1 MQKRKNKYKF
11 DTLQI
16 HAGSRPDPSTGA
28 RQVPI
33 YQNTSYVFKSILHAE
48 ALFNL
53 QELGYIYSRLS
64 NPTVSVLQER
74 IATIEEGIGAICCSS
89 GHAAQILALFP
100 LMQPGDNIIASSR
113 LYGGTIQQFSNTI
126 KKFGWKAKFI
136 DIDNYKAINES
147 VDSSTKAI
155 FCESISNPGGHVTNL
170 PKVAGITK
178 KRLIPLIV
186 DNTAATPYL
195 CKPFEFGADLV
206 VHSTTKYMS
215 GNGTSVGGA
224 VVDKGTFNWSKNNKF
239 PSLSKPEPAYHGLR
253 FHDTF
258 GPYSYIIYG
267 MAVSMRDL
275 GMTMSPQNAFH
286 TLLGLETLSL
296 RMKQHVKNSIKISKW
311 LEKHPLIESVS
322 YVGLNSSKYAKIV
335 KKLFPKGAG
344 ALFTIALKDGYDA
357 CLELVNNVELFSHVA
372 NLGDT
377 RSLIIHPASTV
388 HRQLTKEQQIKAD
401 LAPNIVRLS
410 IGIEDPADLIKDL
423 KQALSKIKSKNKS

>member
-33 YQNTSYVFKSILHAE
+33 YQNTAYVFKSILHAD

-74 IATIEEGIGAICCSS
+74 IATIEGGIGAICCSS

-113 LYGGTIQQFSNTI
+113 IYGGRIQQFSNTI

-136 DIDNYKAINES
+136 DNDNYKAINES

-178 KRLIPLIV
+178 KHSIPLIV

-239 PSLSKPEPAYHGLR
+239 PSLSKPEPAYHGLK

-267 MAVSMRDL
+267 IAVSMRDL

-286 TLLGLETLSL
+286 TLLGIETLSL
-296 RMKQHVKNSIKISKW
+296 RMKQHVSNAIKIAKW
-311 LEKHPLIESVS
+311 LEKHPLIEKVS
-322 YVGLNSSKYAKIV
+322 YAGLSSSRYAKIV
-335 KKLFPKGAG
+335 KKIFPRGAG

-357 CLELVNNVELFSHVA
+357 CIELVNNDELFSHVA

-423 KQALSKIKSKNKS
+423 KQALSKIKSKNKT

>member
-33 YQNTSYVFKSILHAE
+33 YQNTAYVFKSILHAE

-178 KRLIPLIV
+178 KHSIPLIV

-267 MAVSMRDL
+267 IAVSMRDL

-296 RMKQHVKNSIKISKW
+296 RMKQHVKNSIKISNW

-335 KKLFPKGAG
+335 KKIFPKGAG

-410 IGIEDPADLIKDL
+410 IGIEDPTDLIKDL
-423 KQALSKIKSKNKS
+423 KQALSKIKSKNKT

>member
-33 YQNTSYVFKSILHAE
+33 YQNTAYVFKSILHAE

-170 PKVAGITK
+170 PKEAEITK
-178 KRLIPLIV
+178 KHSIPLIV

-296 RMKQHVKNSIKISKW
+296 RMKQHVKNSIKISNW

-335 KKLFPKGAG
+335 KKIFPKGAG

-388 HRQLTKEQQIKAD
+388 HSQLSKQQLIKAD
-401 LAPNIVRLS
+401 LALNVVRLS
-410 IGIEDPADLIKDL
+410 IGIEDHVDLINDL
-423 KQALSKIKSKNKS
+423 KQALAKIKSKNKS

>member
-16 HAGSRPDPSTGA
+16 HAGSRPDQSTGA

-33 YQNTSYVFKSILHAE
+33 YQNTAYVFKSILQAE

-64 NPTVSVLQER
+64 NPTGSALQER
-74 IATIEEGIGAICCSS
+74 VATIEGGIGAICCSS

-147 VDSSTKAI
+147 VDSRTKAI

-178 KRLIPLIV
+178 KHSIPLIV

-239 PSLSKPEPAYHGLR
+239 PSLSKPEPAYHGLK

-275 GMTMSPQNAFH
+275 VMTM
-286 TLLGLETLSL
+286 
-296 RMKQHVKNSIKISKW
+296 
-311 LEKHPLIESVS
+311 
-322 YVGLNSSKYAKIV
+322 
-335 KKLFPKGAG
+335 
-344 ALFTIALKDGYDA
+344 
-357 CLELVNNVELFSHVA
+357 
-372 NLGDT
+372 
-377 RSLIIHPASTV
+377 
-388 HRQLTKEQQIKAD
+388 
-401 LAPNIVRLS
+401 
-410 IGIEDPADLIKDL
+410 
-423 KQALSKIKSKNKS
+423 